1 MRRTVDIGFLFSTD
15 GTYRHMGRNGLL
27 GAQHALAE
35 VNASEV
41 FDFTLRATHVDP
53 QGHLQGYGEGA
64 TQLIDKGVRHIFGT
78 TTSASRKEIIPDL
91 EQHASTLWY
100 ACPYEGFESSEN
112 VLYFGGCPNQTL
124 IPLLR
129 YALATFGKRALLVGS
144 NYVWGWESN
153 RIAREVITL
162 AGGEVLKEKY
172 MHLGATHVAEL
183 VQAVVGEPPA
193 FILNNLVGDSS
204 YAFLHQLDAACLAA
218 GLQLPVL
225 SSNLTEA
232 ELSEIGSLSSLRL
245 LSCGPFFEAADLA
258 FCQQQ
263 TARHGQHVY
272 SHFYAGSYSAVQ
284 LFAQALQHCGSDD
297 SAAICGYL
305 HQHPQPSVLGELRIS
320 PRNNHSS
327 LACHIAELQQGR
339 FVILHS
345 EPQAVP
351 ADPYMTATD
360 LTEFRQLSAP
370 TPRLRIVK

>member
-15 GTYRHMGRNGLL
+15 GTYRCMGRNGLL

-35 VNASEV
+35 VNACAD
-41 FDFTLRATHVDP
+41 FDFTLRATHVNP
-53 QGHLQGYGEGA
+53 QGHLQRYGEGA
-64 TQLIDKGVRHIFGT
+64 TQLINNGVRHIFGT

-100 ACPYEGFESSEN
+100 ACPYEGYESSEN

-129 YALATFGKRALLVGS
+129 FALATFGKRALLVGS

-172 MHLGATHVAEL
+172 MHLGATQVAEL
-183 VQAVVGEPPA
+183 VQAVVSEPPA
-193 FILNNLVGDSS
+193 FVLNNLVGDSS
-204 YAFLHQLDAACLAA
+204 YAFLHQLDAACQVA

-225 SSNLTEA
+225 SSNLAEA
-232 ELSEIGSLSSLRL
+232 ELTELGTLQNLRML
-245 LSCGPFFEAADLA
+245 ACGPFFEAADPA
-258 FCQQQ
+258 FCQRQ
-263 TARHGQHVY
+263 TERHGPHVY
-272 SHFYAGSYSAVQ
+272 SHLYAGSYSAVH
-284 LFAQALQHCGSDD
+284 LFARALQHCGDDD
-297 SAAICGYL
+297 SAAICAYL
-305 HQHPQPSVLGELRIS
+305 HQHPQPSVLGELRVS
-320 PRNNHSS
+320 SRNNHSS
-327 LACHIAELQQGR
+327 LACHIAELRGGR
-339 FVILHS
+339 FVIVHS